1 MLHRAGGV
9 LRGGGETA
17 SKPLQAKE
25 WEMRQTAGIAL
36 DTAVLRG
43 AQYADV
49 RVVRYRRQNLS
60 AEDDRISGIAD
71 TDDYG
76 LGVRVLVDGAWGF
89 AGTGDL
95 SREAVQAA
103 AAQAVAIARASSAAM
118 RERVTLV
125 PEPPRT
131 LRFRS
136 PYEIDPFDVAVADKT
151 ALLLEINHRL
161 RNNKSIRKAYAFM
174 TLRKDERLFLSTE
187 GSDLSSEVVT
197 TAAGYQAT
205 AVGDGDA
212 RSRSYMPP
220 PLTRGYENINAG
232 DLLANT
238 DRVADQAV
246 AHLRAPECPVG
257 RKDLILD
264 PQNLS
269 LTIHE
274 SVGHAT
280 ELDRALGYEESLA
293 GRSFATPDK
302 LRNLRYGS
310 ELVSFVADNT
320 LEAGLAT
327 QGFDDDGVAAQ
338 RWPIV
343 EDGLFVGYS
352 TGREVAG
359 KIGLE
364 RSNGGCRADHWGS
377 IPIVRIP
384 NLSLMPG
391 KEPLSLEELIADTED
406 GIYIEGR
413 GSFSIDQM
421 RCNFQFGGDAFWEIK
436 KGRIVG
442 MLKNVTYQSMT
453 TEFWG
458 SCDAICDARYWVQ
471 DGVLNCGKGDPMQIA
486 QMTHGA
492 APARFRNVK
501 VGAAR

>member
-1 MLHRAGGV
+1 VRHLAAM
-9 LRGGGETA
+9 
-17 SKPLQAKE
+17 
-25 WEMRQTAGIAL
+25 AL

-43 AQYADV
+43 ADYADV
-49 RVVRYRRQNLS
+49 RLVRYQRQNLG
-60 AEDDRISGIAD
+60 AEDQRISGIAD

-89 AGTGDL
+89 SGTGNL
-95 SREAVQAA
+95 TPEEVQRTAA
-103 AAQAVAIARASSAAM
+103 EAVAIARASAGAL
-118 RERVTLV
+118 REKVTLT
-125 PEPPRT
+125 PEPPRK
-131 LRFRS
+131 LEFRTA
-136 PYEIDPFDVAVADKT
+136 YETDPFRVPIGEKT
-151 ALLLEINHRL
+151 ALLLKINERL
-161 RNNKSIRKAYAFM
+161 RNNKSVQKAHAFM
-174 TLRKDERLFLSTE
+174 TLRRDERLYLSTD
-187 GSDLSSEVVT
+187 GSDMTSEAVT

-212 RSRSYMPP
+212 KTRAYMPP
-220 PLTRGYENINAG
+220 PLTKGYENINAE
-232 DLLANT
+232 DLLSNA
-238 DRVADQAV
+238 DRVAEQAV
-246 AHLRAPECPVG
+246 AHLRAPDCSVG

-302 LRNLRYGS
+302 LRNLKYGS
-310 ELVSFVADNT
+310 GAVSFVADNT

-327 QGFDDDGVAAQ
+327 FGFDDEGVPGQ
-338 RWPIV
+338 RWHIV

-359 KIGLE
+359 QIGLE

-391 KEPLSLEELIADTED
+391 RDPLSLDELIADTDD

-436 KGRIVG
+436 KGKIVG

-458 SCDAICDARYWVQ
+458 SCDAVCDERFWVQ

-492 APARFRNVK
+492 APARFRNVM

>member
-1 MLHRAGGV
+1 
-9 LRGGGETA
+9 
-17 SKPLQAKE
+17 
-25 WEMRQTAGIAL
+25 MRQIAGVAL

-43 AQYADV
+43 ADFADV

-60 AEDDRISGIAD
+60 AEDHRISGIAD

-76 LGVRVLVDGAWGF
+76 LGVRVLADGAWGF

-103 AAQAVAIARASSAAM
+103 AAEAVAIARASASAL
-118 RERVTLV
+118 REKVRLV
-125 PEPPRT
+125 PEPART
-131 LRFRS
+131 YVFQS
-136 PYEIDPFDVAVADKT
+136 ACKVDPFEVPMHEKT
-151 ALLLEINHRL
+151 SLLLQINERL
-161 RNNKSIRKAYAFM
+161 SRNKGISKSQAFM
-174 TLRKDERLFLSTE
+174 TLRKDERLYLSTD
-187 GSDLSSEVVT
+187 GSDLKSEVVT

-205 AVGDGDA
+205 AVGGGDA

-220 PLTRGYENINAG
+220 PLTRGYENINAE

-238 DRVADQAV
+238 DRVAEQAV
-246 AHLRAPECPVG
+246 MHLGAPECPVG

-302 LRNLRYGS
+302 LRNLKYGS
-310 ELVSFVADNT
+310 DLVSFVADNT
-320 LEAGLAT
+320 LDAGLAT
-327 QGFDDDGVAAQ
+327 NGFDDDGVAAQ
-338 RWPIV
+338 RWDIV

-391 KEPLSLEELIADTED
+391 REPLTLDELIADTDD

-453 TEFWG
+453 TDFWG
-458 SCDAICDARYWVQ
+458 SCDAICDARFWVQ

-492 APARFRNVK
+492 APARFRNIK

>member
-1 MLHRAGGV
+1 MKELLYAA
-9 LRGGGETA
+9 LETA
-17 SKPLQAKE
+17 
-25 WEMRQTAGIAL
+25 R
-36 DTAVLRG
+36 LRG
-43 AQYADV
+43 AEYADV
-49 RVVRYRRQNLS
+49 RLVRQRRQNIS
-60 AEDDRISGIAD
+60 TEDNRVAALTD
-71 TDDYG
+71 TDDIG
-76 LGVRVLVDGAWGF
+76 LGVRVLADGAWGF
-89 AGTGDL
+89 ASTADL
-95 SREAVQAA
+95 TQEGVQKVAA
-103 AAQAVAIARASSAAM
+103 DAVAMARAIAPFVSS
-118 RERVTLV
+118 RVRIV
-125 PEPPRT
+125 PEPPSSI
-131 LRFRS
+131 RFS
-136 PYEIDPFDVAVADKT
+136 SECDIDPFEVPISEKT
-151 ALLLEINHRL
+151 GLLLEIDERLL
-161 RNNKSIRKAYAFM
+161 RNKGVKKAEAFM
-174 TLRKDERLFLSTE
+174 SLRKDERWLVNTD
-187 GSDLSSEVVT
+187 GSEMESVVVT
-197 TAAGYQAT
+197 TAAGYRAT

-220 PLTRGYENINAG
+220 PLTKGYENIRAD

-238 DRVADQAV
+238 DRVAAQAV
-246 AHLRAPECPVG
+246 EHLKAPECQPGV
-257 RKDLILD
+257 RDLILD

-320 LEAGLAT
+320 LPGGLAT
-327 QGFDDDGVAAQ
+327 QGFDDEGVPGQ
-338 RWPIV
+338 RWSIV
-343 EDGLFVGYS
+343 DHGLFVGYS
-352 TGREVAG
+352 TGREVAAV
-359 KIGLE
+359 IGLD
-364 RSNGGCRADHWGS
+364 RSVGGCRADHWGS

-391 KEPLSLEELIADTED
+391 SEPLTLEELIADTDD

-458 SCDAICDARYWVQ
+458 SCDAICDERFWVK

-492 APARFRNVK
+492 APARFRK
-501 VGAAR
+501 IRVGAAR